1 MAKRKGLLGK
11 KKGMAQVFTENGE
24 VVSVTFIEAGPC
36 HVVQIKTT
44 AVDGYNAVQL
54 GFDHAKELNQAER
67 GHLRDCPPLRY
78 LHEIR
83 TDDLEQYKVGQVLD
97 VDLFK
102 PGDMVDV
109 IGTSKGR
116 GFAGG
121 MKRHGFH
128 GGPMTHGQS
137 DRQRSPG
144 AISSGTT
151 PGRVYK
157 GLRMAG
163 HMGDRRITT
172 LSMKVVQV
180 DPERHIIAVKGSV
193 PGATNGYVM
202 LRGATKTSVARRKRP
217 LQD

>member
-11 KKGMAQVFTENGE
+11 KLGMAQVFTAKGE
-24 VVSVTFIEAGPC
+24 IVPVTLIEAGPC
-36 HVVQIKTT
+36 HVVQIKTV

-54 GFDHAKELNQAER
+54 GFGHARQLNKADL
-67 GHLRDCPPLRY
+67 GHLHDCPPLRC
-78 LHEIR
+78 LREIR
-83 TDDLEQYKVGQVLD
+83 TDDLEQYKVGQVID
-97 VDLFK
+97 VDLFE
-102 PGDMVDV
+102 PGDLVDV

-128 GGPMTHGQS
+128 GGPWTHGQS

-163 HMGDRRITT
+163 HMGDRRVTT
-172 LSMKVVQV
+172 LNMEVVQV
-180 DPERHIIAVKGSV
+180 DAERHVIAVKGSV
-193 PGATNGYVM
+193 PGATEGYVM
-202 LRGATKTSVARRKRP
+202 LRGATKTGVARRKRP
-217 LQD
+217 LQG